1 MLERNIM
8 SEVFVRQ
15 AEGSD
20 WEAIAGFN
28 KAMALETEGK
38 ELSETVVAE
47 GTKGLLENRDYGF
60 YVVAENGGE
69 VVGSLMVTFEW
80 SDWRNGVFWW
90 VQSVYVKPEYRK
102 GGIFK
107 KLYEYIKQAASE
119 SSGVCGLRLYVEKD
133 NDMAQAVYDKLGM
146 QKTNYLLYE
155 DSL

>member
-1 MLERNIM
+1 M
-8 SEVFVRQ
+8 SDIRVRTAK
-15 AEGSD
+15 AED
-20 WEAIAGFN
+20 RDAIAGFN

-38 ELSETVVAE
+38 ELSEPVVAE

-90 VQSVYVKPEYRK
+90 VQSVYVKPECRR
-102 GGIFK
+102 GGVFK
-107 KLYEYIKQAASE
+107 KLYEYVRQAASE
-119 SSGVCGLRLYVEKD
+119 RDDVCGLRLYVEKD
-133 NDMAQAVYDKLGM
+133 NDRARAVYDRLGM

-155 DSL
+155 DLL